1 MAGGVKYKAD
11 SLRIKESENTHL
23 QPVRSRSVLF
33 LLHNMQIPWS
43 PSWWPKAIVGLGP
56 GGPAPRGTHG
66 GIFRSP
72 RGALWTQ
79 LEWTVLTSTQLGEM
93 QCIWAWAVMLAWFHS
108 CCCKFYKLLTYFSA
122 YSTVVRGPG
131 SPGHLLWSL
140 WWWWCRRVPRGNRLS
155 GQRSR
160 GRGGLE
166 GWGWQEGLWEAGL
179 GSMWI

>member
-11 SLRIKESENTHL
+11 SSRIKESENMHL
-23 QPVRSRSVLF
+23 QPVRSRAVLF

-79 LEWTVLTSTQLGEM
+79 LE
-93 QCIWAWAVMLAWFHS
+93 
-108 CCCKFYKLLTYFSA
+108 
-122 YSTVVRGPG
+122 
-131 SPGHLLWSL
+131 
-140 WWWWCRRVPRGNRLS
+140 
-155 GQRSR
+155 
-160 GRGGLE
+160 
-166 GWGWQEGLWEAGL
+166 
-179 GSMWI
+179 